1 MVAQV
6 EVEVEVVGVVPL
18 TLPMTEVE
26 VAVEALKVLRRE
38 GLEVEEGTFYLV
50 AVEGLLRLAWTEVA
64 VEGRRWELSK
74 VVEAGRPFLGQEEE
88 GGLSYAEGGEGAEA
102 LPWTVVEVAVL
113 AFVVHF

>member
-1 MVAQV
+1 MEAAGVALWSPP
-6 EVEVEVVGVVPL
+6 E
-18 TLPMTEVE
+18 TEAE
-26 VAVEALKVLRRE
+26 VAEAAPKVQRRE
-38 GLEVEEGTFYLV
+38 GLEGEEGTACWG
-50 AVEGLLRLAWTEVA
+50 AVEGLLHLAWTEVA